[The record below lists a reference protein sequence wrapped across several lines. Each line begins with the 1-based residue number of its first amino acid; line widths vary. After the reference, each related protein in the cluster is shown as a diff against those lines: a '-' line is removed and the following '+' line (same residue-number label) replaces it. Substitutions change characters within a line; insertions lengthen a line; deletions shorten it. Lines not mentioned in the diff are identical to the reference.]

1 MKGHKNKA
9 SFLRKYVKK
18 KKYIYKAKN
27 FVYYV
32 VWVLLY
38 WVA

>member
-1 MKGHKNKA
+1 MKGHKDKT
-9 SFLRKYVKK
+9 SFLRKYVK
-18 KKYIYKAKN
+18 YIYIYIFIANN

-38 WVA
+38 